1 MGVLKR
7 SRAVGAAAAAAA
19 LTCVLAAACSSASTS
34 STSNASSTSSA
45 SDATNQGSTNM
56 SAVMQEAQQLAAP
69 FQKQPTS
76 LEVTVP
82 ITKPIPT
89 GKRLDFLT
97 CSSPGCAV
105 IASRFVTAAG
115 ILGWHVKVLTVAPS
129 ADAIVSAYDTAIRDK
144 PDGVAVAAVSAEVA
158 RPELATLQSMHI
170 PVVTVQ
176 DPDVKFGPI
185 IASLYTHDSSYRL
198 GKVTADELTA
208 LGCGKGTTVYVNLSG
223 YLVLQFRLTA
233 YEAEMKR
240 LDPSMKYKVLNFAA
254 TDTNFVSG
262 IVGAARS
269 DPSVDCIYASS
280 DPIATGLPQAL
291 KAAGVSP
298 LPKIITDYAGNTTLS
313 YIHSGLA
320 TATDIG
326 DSGSYGFIY
335 IDTFARYWAGQSL
348 APDENAL
355 QTIWFVDSSNAPA
368 TVPYSDIANLQAD
381 YTHLWGK

>member
-1 MGVLKR
+1 MGVIAR
-7 SRAVGAAAAAAA
+7 SRPLMAFGAVAA
-19 LTCVLAAACSSASTS
+19 LTCVLASACSSTSTS
-34 STSNASSTSSA
+34 ASSSDSS
-45 SDATNQGSTNM
+45 STT
-56 SAVMQEAQQLAAP
+56 SAVVKEAQSLAAP
-69 FQKQPTS
+69 FQQQPTK

-82 ITKPIPT
+82 ITKPIPS

-105 IASRFVTAAG
+105 IANRFIAG
-115 ILGWHVKVLTVAPS
+115 ADILGWKVKVLTVAPT
-129 ADAIVSAYDTAIRDK
+129 APAIVNAYDTAIRDK

-158 RPELATLQSMHI
+158 KPELAKLQSMKI

-208 LGCGKGTTVYVNLSG
+208 LGCGKGTTLYVNLSG

-233 YEAEMKR
+233 YENEMKR
-240 LDPSMKYKVLNFAA
+240 LSPALKYKVLNMAA
-254 TDTNFVSG
+254 TASDFTTPIVSA
-262 IVGAARS
+262 VRS
-269 DPSVDCIYASS
+269 DSDIDCIYASS

-291 KAAGVSP
+291 RAGGVTK
-298 LPKIITDYAGNTTLS
+298 LPKIVTDYAGNTTLQ
-313 YIHSGLA
+313 YIHDGLA
-320 TATDIG
+320 TATDMG

-335 IDTFARYWAGQSL
+335 IDTFARYFTGMSL

-355 QTIWFVDSSNAPA
+355 QTIWFVTKSNAP
-368 TVPYSDIANLQAD
+368 TSVPYSDIANLQAD
-381 YTHLWGK
+381 YTKLWGK

>member
-1 MGVLKR
+1 MGLPKR
-7 SRAVGAAAAAAA
+7 SRTLAAAGAVIA
-19 LTCVLAAACSSASTS
+19 LTCLVAAACGTSNAATPSSAATPSNA
-34 STSNASSTSSA
+34 SNASSQA
-45 SDATNQGSTNM
+45 GPNM
-56 SAVMQEAQQLAAP
+56 SAVMQAAQQLAAP
-69 FQKQPTS
+69 FQKRPAT
-76 LEVTVP
+76 LEVTAP
-82 ITKPIPT
+82 IAKPIPV
-89 GKRLDFLT
+89 GQRLDFLT

-105 IASRFVTAAG
+105 IASRFVTAAT
-115 ILGWHVKVLTVAPS
+115 ILRWHVKVLTVAPS
-129 ADAIVSAYDTAIRDK
+129 ADAIVAAYGTAIRDK

-185 IASLYTHDSSYRL
+185 IASLYTHASSYRL

-208 LGCGKGTTVYVNLSG
+208 LGCGKGTTIYVNLSG

-233 YEAEMKR
+233 YQAEMKR

-262 IVGAARS
+262 IVGAVRS
-269 DPSVDCIYASS
+269 DPSVDCVYASS

-298 LPKIITDYAGNTTLS
+298 LPKIITDYAGDTTLS
-313 YIHSGLA
+313 YIHTGLA

-326 DSGSYGFIY
+326 DSASYGFIY
-335 IDTFARYWAGQSL
+335 IDTFARYRAGQSL

-355 QTIWFVDSSNAPA
+355 QTIWFVDSSNAP
-368 TVPYSDIANLQAD
+368 TMVPYSDIANLQAD
-381 YTHLWGK
+381 YAKLWGR